1 MTTHIESAEQYF
13 PIASFLFVVV
23 VVVVV
28 FSFFFFSKF
37 FQEKKK
43 EEEEFRAF
51 CFQFNLVFVISIV

>member
-23 VVVVV
+23 VV
-28 FSFFFFSKF
+28 FPFFFKL
-37 FQEKKK
+37 FQEKK

-51 CFQFNLVFVISIV
+51 CFQFNLLFVISIV